1 VLKAHAVIERVRA
14 TANTAR
20 REVVMTRVILCWFAT
35 AVASSMPAKSIANS
49 LVSVAK
55 CEFVARWVA

>member
-1 VLKAHAVIERVRA
+1 
-14 TANTAR
+14 
-20 REVVMTRVILCWFAT
+20 MTRVILCWFAT
-35 AVASSMPAKSIANS
+35 TVASSMPAKSIANS